1 MTPEST
7 TGRRPDASMSLLTD
21 LLNHPLE
28 PGYAQAAKRRAP
40 TGAPPTGTIR
50 GRCALAFL
58 MVSVGFVVALS
69 VLGLRQPSGE
79 LNSTRSDLVRRI
91 ETRRIDLEATSTLLN
106 QLRIEVAQARSARL
120 QGPGESQLSQRLSE
134 LELAA
139 GAVAVR
145 GPGVS
150 ITVDDSPTSADPRQP
165 ADSPR
170 TGSGQSADGAVLAR
184 DLQQVAN
191 ALWLAG
197 AEGIDIN
204 GQRLTATAA
213 IRMAGRA
220 VIVGYRPLTRPYVIN
235 AVGPPTL
242 ADTFARGYGGQ
253 YLASLRSGYAIP
265 SEVNARDQVTVA
277 AAPALSPRY
286 ASVVPAAGPASG
298 ATTTPALGFTA
309 LPSHGSNSLVPA
321 PAGRSAS

>member
-1 MTPEST
+1 MNGGSAP
-7 TGRRPDASMSLLTD
+7 GRRPDASMSLLTD

-28 PGYAQAAKRRAP
+28 PGYAQAAQRRAP
-40 TGAPPTGTIR
+40 NHPPNSGTVR
-50 GRCALAFL
+50 ARSALALL
-58 MVSVGFVVALS
+58 MMGVGFLVALS
-69 VLGLRQPSGE
+69 VLGLRQPTGE
-79 LNSTRSDLVRRI
+79 LNTTRSDLIRRI
-91 ETRRIDLEATSTLLN
+91 EARRVDLEATSTLLN
-106 QLRIEVAQARSARL
+106 QLRGEVAQVQAARL
-120 QGPGESQLSQRLSE
+120 HGPAESQLSQRLSE

-139 GAVAVR
+139 GAVALR

-150 ITVDDSPTSADPRQP
+150 ISLDDSPTSADARQP

-170 TGSGQSADGAVLAR
+170 TGSGQSADGTVLAR

-204 GQRLTATAA
+204 GQRLTATSA

-220 VIVGYRPLTRPYVIN
+220 VIVGYRPLTRPYVLTAI
-235 AVGPPTL
+235 GPPTL
-242 ADTFARGYGGQ
+242 GDSFARGYGGQ

-265 SEVNARDQVTVA
+265 SDISVREQVSVA

-286 ASVVPAAGPASG
+286 AAVDPPSAPAVGSA
-298 ATTTPALGFTA
+298 PALSPGSVPGFGN
-309 LPSHGSNSLVPA
+309 GSNSLVPA
-321 PAGRSAS
+321 SAGRSAP